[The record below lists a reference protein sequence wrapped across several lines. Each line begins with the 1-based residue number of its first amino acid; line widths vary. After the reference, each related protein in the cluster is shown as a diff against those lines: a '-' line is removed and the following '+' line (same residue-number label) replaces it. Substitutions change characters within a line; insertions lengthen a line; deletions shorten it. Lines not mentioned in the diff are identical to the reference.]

1 MLCHTVGQ
9 RFHINNPTRR
19 NKMKRTNLR
28 SALVITAILIFT
40 GAGIVWAHGGWDGGY
55 GGPMMGYGGGY
66 GGHMMGY
73 GGGYGGHMMGY
84 GGGYGP
90 MMGPGYYGP
99 GYANL
104 SPEQANKL
112 DAARDK
118 FYDQTR
124 DLREKMDEKNYA
136 IQEELNKETPNRDK
150 IQSLQGELS
159 QLRSQYDQYAI
170 DYDLAV
176 REIAPNAARGPAYAG
191 GYRGGY
197 CY

>member
-1 MLCHTVGQ
+1 
-9 RFHINNPTRR
+9 
-19 NKMKRTNLR
+19 MKRTHIRN
-28 SALVITAILIFT
+28 ALIIAAVLIFT
-40 GAGIVWAHGGWDGGY
+40 GAGIVLAHDEWGGR
-55 GGPMMGYGGGY
+55 GGY

-99 GYANL
+99 GYGNL
-104 SPEQANKL
+104 SQEQSNKL

-124 DLREKMDEKNYA
+124 DLRENMDNKSYA
-136 IQEELNKETPNRDK
+136 IQEELNQENPNRDK

-170 DYDLAV
+170 DYNLAV
-176 REIAPNAARGPAYAG
+176 RDIVPKAARGPAYAG
-191 GYRGGY
+191 GNRGGY